1 MLWQEFRY
9 FSGKREFGTI
19 ARMKKITVKQVL
31 VFLHMSG
38 ASGRDMLSGIFDY
51 AKGCGRWSLH
61 LANAAVK
68 TADDVNA
75 LIVKGNIHGI
85 IAGEY
90 CLPNA
95 PELLKDSAIPLVYIS
110 SKGES
115 DYGRTKAVSYVQN
128 DEEGIGRL
136 AANTFLG
143 CGLYRSFAF
152 VPARPGVPY
161 SDRRQNGYVRRLRE
175 AGLENVEIFSPAA
188 PPGTPDDTQAL
199 AKWLAALPKP
209 AAVYVGWDFRAIQVL
224 EACRAAKISV
234 PGQVAVLGTDNDELL
249 CDSAEPPLSSILPD
263 HERSGYAAAELLDS
277 LMRGIRQRGISRRS
291 RMYTADIRP
300 CLAVVKADR
309 RGNMLTPL
317 GEGIGKNRHRRTVC
331 GQKSRLCTECRTLHT
346 EQGRIAAHVFLL
358 DQKRIDAEIPPCR
371 TAVGT
376 GRKVASC
383 ILVIRAGVIE
393 NCAVAAF
400 DQRTLTGTVLNGR
413 GRNPCHTVVIA
424 VQRVVVAVLI
434 QSRHI
439 GIASAGNSGRT
450 EQTSC
455 IRAFL

>member
-1 MLWQEFRY
+1 MGMLWQEFRY
-9 FSGKREFGTI
+9 FPGKRKFGTI

-51 AKGCGRWSLH
+51 TKGCGRWSLH

-110 SKGES
+110 SKDES
-115 DYGRTKAVSYVQN
+115 DYGRTKAISYVQN

-277 LMRGIRQRGISRRS
+277 LMRGRRQKTGTLLVKVKKVVERESTRPVTASAHLAGKALAYIKRNATKGIEVQDVVRHLGCSRRL
-291 RMYTADIRP
+291 ADLRF
-300 CLAVVKADR
+300 R
-309 RGNMLTPL
+309 
-317 GEGIGKNRHRRTVC
+317 
-331 GQKSRLCTECRTLHT
+331 
-346 EQGRIAAHVFLL
+346 
-358 DQKRIDAEIPPCR
+358 
-371 TAVGT
+371 
-376 GRKVASC
+376 
-383 ILVIRAGVIE
+383 E
-393 NCAVAAF
+393 N
-400 DQRTLTGTVLNGR
+400 TGTTLLKAL
-413 GRNPCHTVVIA
+413 TA
-424 VQRVVVAVLI
+424 QRMEELKRLLRDTDIPVRQAAE
-434 QSRHI
+434 R
-439 GIASAGNSGRT
+439 SGFRCLKRLERLFRT
-450 EQTSC
+450 EEGASMTEWRKLQG
-455 IRAFL
+455 

>member
-9 FSGKREFGTI
+9 FSGKRKFGTI

-115 DYGRTKAVSYVQN
+115 DYGRTKAISYVQN

-263 HERSGYAAAELLDS
+263 HERSGYAAAERLDS
-277 LMRGIRQRGISRRS
+277 LMRGRNPKPRTLSVKVSKAVERETTRPVTVSAHIIGKALAYIRRNATKGVGVKDVVGQLGCSRRLADLRFQENTGTTILKALTAQ
-291 RMYTADIRP
+291 RMKELKRLLRETDIP
-300 CLAVVKADR
+300 INQAAR
-309 RGNMLTPL
+309 RAGFTCIKRLERL
-317 GEGIGKNRHRRTVC
+317 FRSEEGLSMREWRSQNRHT
-331 GQKSRLCTECRTLHT
+331 
-346 EQGRIAAHVFLL
+346 
-358 DQKRIDAEIPPCR
+358 
-371 TAVGT
+371 
-376 GRKVASC
+376 
-383 ILVIRAGVIE
+383 
-393 NCAVAAF
+393 
-400 DQRTLTGTVLNGR
+400 
-413 GRNPCHTVVIA
+413 
-424 VQRVVVAVLI
+424 
-434 QSRHI
+434 
-439 GIASAGNSGRT
+439 
-450 EQTSC
+450 
-455 IRAFL
+455 

>member
-1 MLWQEFRY
+1 
-9 FSGKREFGTI
+9 
-19 ARMKKITVKQVL
+19 MKKITVKQVL

-38 ASGRDMLSGIFDY
+38 ASGRDMLCGIFDY

-115 DYGRTKAVSYVQN
+115 DYGRTKAISYVQN

-277 LMRGIRQRGISRRS
+277 LMRGRRQKTGTLLVKVKKVVERESTRPVTASAHLAGKALAYIKRNATKGIEVRDVVQHLGCSRRL
-291 RMYTADIRP
+291 ADLRF
-300 CLAVVKADR
+300 R
-309 RGNMLTPL
+309 
-317 GEGIGKNRHRRTVC
+317 
-331 GQKSRLCTECRTLHT
+331 
-346 EQGRIAAHVFLL
+346 
-358 DQKRIDAEIPPCR
+358 
-371 TAVGT
+371 
-376 GRKVASC
+376 
-383 ILVIRAGVIE
+383 E
-393 NCAVAAF
+393 N
-400 DQRTLTGTVLNGR
+400 TGTTLLKAL
-413 GRNPCHTVVIA
+413 TA
-424 VQRVVVAVLI
+424 QRMEELKRLLRDTDIPVRQAAE
-434 QSRHI
+434 R
-439 GIASAGNSGRT
+439 SGFRCLKRLERLFRT
-450 EQTSC
+450 EEGTSMTEW
-455 IRAFL
+455 RKLQG

>member
-1 MLWQEFRY
+1 MGMLWQEFRY
-9 FSGKREFGTI
+9 FSGKRKFGTI

-115 DYGRTKAVSYVQN
+115 DYGRTKAISYVQN

-277 LMRGIRQRGISRRS
+277 LMRGRRQKTGTLLVKVKKVVERESTRPVTASAHLAGKALSYIKRNATKGIEVQDVVRHLGCSRRL
-291 RMYTADIRP
+291 ADLRF
-300 CLAVVKADR
+300 R
-309 RGNMLTPL
+309 
-317 GEGIGKNRHRRTVC
+317 
-331 GQKSRLCTECRTLHT
+331 
-346 EQGRIAAHVFLL
+346 
-358 DQKRIDAEIPPCR
+358 
-371 TAVGT
+371 
-376 GRKVASC
+376 
-383 ILVIRAGVIE
+383 E
-393 NCAVAAF
+393 N
-400 DQRTLTGTVLNGR
+400 TGTTLLKAL
-413 GRNPCHTVVIA
+413 TA
-424 VQRVVVAVLI
+424 QRMEELKRLLRDTDIPVRQAAE
-434 QSRHI
+434 R
-439 GIASAGNSGRT
+439 SGFRCLKRLERLFRT
-450 EQTSC
+450 EEGTSMTEW
-455 IRAFL
+455 RKLQG